1 MQDSLPRLLLDGR
14 VPLSTLSLGPLI
26 EASGEKA
33 FPLSDSLASTG
44 GPGASSA
51 SLSSLQGSSADVIQL
66 PDMTAGWTVFFKVQR
81 VGADYF
87 SLHFIYCEL
96 FLNLYGNFFRFF
108 KKIFCRTFLPVAR
121 RRFSAFYPAMSSQES
136 HTLRST
142 AGLFSWALPSTI
154 HR

>member
-66 PDMTAGWTVFFKVQR
+66 PDITAKLAVFFKVHES
-81 VGADYF
+81 GGNAY
-87 SLHFIYCEL
+87 SPLHFSIVN
-96 FLNLYGNFFRFF
+96 FLRFCTEFF
-108 KKIFCRTFLPVAR
+108 
-121 RRFSAFYPAMSSQES
+121 
-136 HTLRST
+136 
-142 AGLFSWALPSTI
+142 
-154 HR
+154 